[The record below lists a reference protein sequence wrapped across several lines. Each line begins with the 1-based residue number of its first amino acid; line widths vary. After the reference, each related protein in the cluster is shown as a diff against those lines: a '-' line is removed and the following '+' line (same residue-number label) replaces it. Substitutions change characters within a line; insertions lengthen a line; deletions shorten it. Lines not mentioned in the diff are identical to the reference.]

1 MMIYN
6 GLKILYSFLYRE
18 CITFLVCHHCDP
30 QDLAY
35 TFSCTTGFLQTLTQI
50 QVRRKVIFKMTT
62 GFKNIAGGVIPLL
75 CFVSHQLLSALHGKD
90 RWGSPSPEKDQRLGS
105 SYDYIK

>member
-1 MMIYN
+1 
-6 GLKILYSFLYRE
+6 
-18 CITFLVCHHCDP
+18 
-30 QDLAY
+30 
-35 TFSCTTGFLQTLTQI
+35 
-50 QVRRKVIFKMTT
+50 VIFKMTT